1 MSLYSGSSM
10 SCDGGV
16 CFPANMKIGW
26 NGREFLQGAGAA
38 FAAAGAP
45 SVVSAQSAPV
55 SAEGDKVSCITT
67 TAEAPWQAQSLA
79 KPGWRW
85 DALNLN
91 VDVAATAQTM
101 EGFGGCFN
109 ELGWTSLSKLS
120 EGDRESVLRELFDP
134 V

>member
-1 MSLYSGSSM
+1 MSLYSGSTM

-16 CFPANMKIGW
+16 WFPANMKIAW
-26 NGREFLQGAGAA
+26 NRREFLQGAGAA

-91 VDVAATAQTM
+91 GDVAATAQTM
-101 EGFGGCFN
+101 VGVGGGVEWIGVVSAVRADEGGRG
-109 ELGWTSLSKLS
+109 
-120 EGDRESVLRELFDP
+120 EGVRASCGR
-134 V
+134 